1 MPAKNVQKIANI
13 DNNVVFR
20 FFPEYLKRNDRYHK
34 HLLKIKNKGEKLDE
48 YSYAGDQN
56 YKL

>member
-34 HLLKIKNKGEKLDE
+34 HLLKIQTQRRKVR
-48 YSYAGDQN
+48 
-56 YKL
+56 